1 MGLWA
6 VFPSEADAESTG
18 KGYAMKVATT
28 EEMRAMD
35 RHAIERLGIPDEIL
49 MENAGVAAYH
59 ALAGE
64 TDIPGRRF
72 AVLCG
77 GGNNGGDGFVVARKI
92 HSGGGI
98 VKVFLLAE
106 KNRYR
111 GAARRNLETLLN
123 LAVDVRPVE
132 SAVDV
137 RGYLLQADAVVDAI
151 FGTGLDREVQG
162 LHREVI
168 EVLNALG
175 KPVLSLDIPS
185 GINGDTGAVMGTAVR
200 AAATVTFGLPKRGN
214 LLYPGFLFGGRLY
227 VTHISFPPE
236 LYDSEEIRMEVND
249 PPPLPGRR
257 AWGHKG
263 DFGDVLFIAGAAGY
277 YGAPAFSA
285 LSFLKAG
292 GGYSRLAAPD
302 SIIPGLAAQ
311 AGEIVFVPQ
320 KETASGSIALRNR
333 SALLE
338 LAGRVDLVVLGPGL
352 SLAEETQ
359 KLVRELASKIEKPIL
374 IDGDGITAI
383 AKNPRFLKK
392 RRYETILTPHAG
404 EMARITG
411 KGIDAIEKDP
421 VGILRETAA
430 ALDSVIVLKGAHT
443 LVGMPDGRVFINL
456 SGNSG
461 MATAGSGD
469 VLTGAIGAMFGLGL
483 PVPEA
488 VRAGVFVH
496 GLAGDLAAA
505 AKGEDGITARDIME
519 GLPGAVAMVRAQDL
533 GEIAEKRGLFLI

>member
-1 MGLWA
+1 
-6 VFPSEADAESTG
+6 
-18 KGYAMKVATT
+18 MKIATT
-28 EEMRAMD
+28 EEMRAMESY
-35 RHAIERLGIPDEIL
+35 AIETLGIAEEIL
-49 MENAGVAAYH
+49 MENAGIAAYY

-64 TDIPGRRF
+64 MDIAGGRF
-72 AVLCG
+72 AVFCG

-98 VKVFLLAE
+98 VKVFLLAA
-106 KNRYR
+106 KNRYK
-111 GAARRNLETLLN
+111 GAARKNLDRLLN
-123 LAVDVRPVE
+123 LPVDVRPVE
-132 SAVDV
+132 SVDDV
-137 RGYLLQADAVVDAI
+137 RGYILQSNAVIDAI
-151 FGTGLDREVQG
+151 FGTGLDRDVEG

-168 EVLNALG
+168 ELINAIG
-175 KPVLSLDIPS
+175 KPVYSLDIPS
-185 GINGDTGAVMGTAVR
+185 GVNGDTGRLMGTAIR

-214 LLYPGFLFGGRLY
+214 LLYPGYLCGGKLY

-236 LYDSEEIRMEVND
+236 LYDSESIGVEVND
-249 PPPLPGRR
+249 PPPLPARK
-257 AWGHKG
+257 ASGHKG
-263 DFGDVLFIAGAAGY
+263 DFGDVLFVAGAAGY

-292 GGYSRLAAPD
+292 GGYSRLAAPA
-302 SIIPGLAAQ
+302 SVIPGIAAQ

-320 KETASGSIALRNR
+320 RETASGSIALKNK

-359 KLVRELASKIEKPIL
+359 KLVRELAAKIEKPIL

-383 AKNPRFLKK
+383 AKNPRFLKR
-392 RRYETILTPHAG
+392 RRYETVLTPHAG
-404 EMARITG
+404 EMSRIAG
-411 KGIDAIEKDP
+411 KSPEEIENDP
-421 VGILRETAA
+421 IGILRETAA
-430 ALDSVIVLKGAHT
+430 GLDSIIVLKGAHS
-443 LVGMPDGRVFINL
+443 LVGFPDGRVWINM

-483 PVPEA
+483 PLQEA

-519 GLPGAVAMVRAQDL
+519 SLPRAVAMVRAADL
-533 GEIAEKRGLFLI
+533 GEIAEKKGLYII

>member
-1 MGLWA
+1 
-6 VFPSEADAESTG
+6 
-18 KGYAMKVATT
+18 MKVATT

-35 RHAIERLGIPDEIL
+35 RYAIETLGIADEIL
-49 MENAGVAAYH
+49 MENAGIAAYY

-64 TDIPGRRF
+64 MDIAGGRF
-72 AVLCG
+72 AVFCG

-106 KNRYR
+106 KNRFK
-111 GAARRNLETLLN
+111 GAARKNLDRLLN
-123 LAVDVRPVE
+123 LSVDVRPVE
-132 SAVDV
+132 SVDDV
-137 RGYLLQADAVVDAI
+137 RGYILHANAVIDAI
-151 FGTGLDREVQG
+151 FGTGLDRDVEG
-162 LHREVI
+162 LQREVI
-168 EVLNALG
+168 ELINAFG
-175 KPVLSLDIPS
+175 KPVYSLDIPS
-185 GINGDTGAVMGTAVR
+185 GVNGDTGRLMGTAIR

-214 LLYPGFLFGGRLY
+214 LLYPGYLCGGKLY

-236 LYDSEEIRMEVND
+236 LYDSESIGVEVND
-249 PPPLPGRR
+249 PLPLPTRK
-257 AWGHKG
+257 ASGHKG
-263 DFGDVLFIAGAAGY
+263 DFGDVLFVAGAAGY

-292 GGYSRLAAPD
+292 GGYSRLAAPA
-302 SIIPGLAAQ
+302 SVIPGIAAQ

-320 KETASGSIALRNR
+320 RETASGSIALKNK

-338 LAGRVDLVVLGPGL
+338 LAGRVDMVVLGPGL

-359 KLVRELASKIEKPIL
+359 KLIRELAAKIEKPIL

-392 RRYETILTPHAG
+392 RRYETVLTPHTG
-404 EMARITG
+404 EMSRITG
-411 KGIDAIEKDP
+411 KSVDAIEKDP

-430 ALDSVIVLKGAHT
+430 GLDSIIVLKGAHS
-443 LVGMPDGRVFINL
+443 LVGFPDGRVWINM

-483 PVPEA
+483 PLQES

-519 GLPGAVAMVRAQDL
+519 SLPRAVAMVRVGDL
-533 GEIAEKRGLFLI
+533 GEIAEKKGLYII

>member
-1 MGLWA
+1 
-6 VFPSEADAESTG
+6 
-18 KGYAMKVATT
+18 MKVATT

-35 RHAIERLGIPDEIL
+35 RYAIETLGIADEIL
-49 MENAGVAAYH
+49 MENAGIAAYY

-64 TDIPGRRF
+64 VDIAGGRF
-72 AVLCG
+72 AVFCG

-106 KNRYR
+106 KNRYK
-111 GAARRNLETLLN
+111 GAARKNLDRLLN
-123 LAVDVRPVE
+123 LPVDVRPVE
-132 SAVDV
+132 SVDDV
-137 RGYLLQADAVVDAI
+137 RGYILQSNAVIDAI
-151 FGTGLDREVQG
+151 FGTGLDRDVEG
-162 LHREVI
+162 LHRELI
-168 EVLNALG
+168 ELINAIG
-175 KPVLSLDIPS
+175 KPVYSLDIPS
-185 GINGDTGAVMGTAVR
+185 GVNGDTGRLMGTAIR

-214 LLYPGFLFGGRLY
+214 LFYPGFLCGGKLY
-227 VTHISFPPE
+227 VTHISLPPE
-236 LYDSEEIRMEVND
+236 LYDSESIGVEVND
-249 PPPLPGRR
+249 PPPLPARKS
-257 AWGHKG
+257 WGHKG
-263 DFGDVLFIAGAAGY
+263 DFGDVLFVAGAAGY

-292 GGYSRLAAPD
+292 GGYSRLAAPA
-302 SIIPGLAAQ
+302 SVIPGIASQ

-320 KETASGSIALRNR
+320 RETASGSIALRNK
-333 SALLE
+333 STLLE
-338 LAGRVDLVVLGPGL
+338 LAGCVDMVVLGPGL

-359 KLVRELASKIEKPIL
+359 KLVRELAAKIEKPIV

-383 AKNPRFLKK
+383 AKNPRFLK
-392 RRYETILTPHAG
+392 RRRFETILTPHAG
-404 EMARITG
+404 EMSRIAG
-411 KGIDAIEKDP
+411 KSLEEIENDP
-421 VGILRETAA
+421 IGILQETAA
-430 ALDSVIVLKGAHT
+430 ALDSIIVLKGAHS
-443 LVGMPDGRVFINL
+443 LIGLPDGRVWINM

-483 PVPEA
+483 PVQEA

-519 GLPGAVAMVRAQDL
+519 SLPRAVAMVRAADL
-533 GEIAEKRGLFLI
+533 GEIAEKKGLYII

>member
-1 MGLWA
+1 
-6 VFPSEADAESTG
+6 
-18 KGYAMKVATT
+18 MKVATT
-28 EEMRAMD
+28 DEMRAMD
-35 RHAIERLGIPDEIL
+35 RYAIETLGIADEIL
-49 MENAGVAAYH
+49 MENAGIAAYY

-64 TDIPGRRF
+64 MDIAGGRF
-72 AVLCG
+72 VVFCG

-106 KNRYR
+106 KNRYK
-111 GAARRNLETLLN
+111 GAARKNLDRLLN
-123 LAVDVRPVE
+123 LPVDVRPVE
-132 SAVDV
+132 SVDDI
-137 RGYLLQADAVVDAI
+137 RGYILQSNAVIDAI
-151 FGTGLDREVQG
+151 FGTGLDRDVEG

-168 EVLNALG
+168 EIINALG
-175 KPVLSLDIPS
+175 KPVFSLDIPS
-185 GINGDTGAVMGTAVR
+185 GVNGDTGRPMGTAIR

-214 LLYPGFLFGGRLY
+214 LLYPGFLCGGKLY

-236 LYDSEEIRMEVND
+236 LYDSESIGVEVND
-249 PPPLPGRR
+249 PPPLPGRK

-263 DFGDVLFIAGAAGY
+263 DFGDVLFVAGAAGY

-292 GGYSRLAAPD
+292 GGYSRLAAPA
-302 SIIPGLAAQ
+302 SVIPGIAAQ
-311 AGEIVFVPQ
+311 AGEIVYVPQ
-320 KETASGSIALRNR
+320 KETASGSIASRNK

-338 LAGRVDLVVLGPGL
+338 LAGLVDMVVLGPGL
-352 SLAEETQ
+352 SLSEETQ
-359 KLVRELASKIEKPIL
+359 KLVRELAAKIEKPIV

-383 AKNPRFLKK
+383 AKNPRFLK
-392 RRYETILTPHAG
+392 RRRFETVLTPHAG
-404 EMARITG
+404 EMSRIAG
-411 KGIDAIEKDP
+411 KSREEIEKDP
-421 VGILRETAA
+421 IGILRETAA
-430 ALDSVIVLKGAHT
+430 GLDSIIVLKGAHS
-443 LVGMPDGRVFINL
+443 LVGLPDGRVWINM

-483 PVPEA
+483 SVPEA

-519 GLPGAVAMVRAQDL
+519 SLPRAVAMVRAADL
-533 GEIAEKRGLFLI
+533 GEIAEKKGLYII

>member
-1 MGLWA
+1 
-6 VFPSEADAESTG
+6 
-18 KGYAMKVATT
+18 MKVATT

-35 RHAIERLGIPDEIL
+35 RYAIETLGIADEIL
-49 MENAGVAAYH
+49 MENAGIAAYY

-64 TDIPGRRF
+64 MDIAGGRF
-72 AVLCG
+72 AVFCG

-106 KNRYR
+106 KNRYK
-111 GAARRNLETLLN
+111 GAARKNLDRLLN
-123 LAVDVRPVE
+123 LPVDVRPVE
-132 SAVDV
+132 SVDDV
-137 RGYLLQADAVVDAI
+137 RGYILQSNAVIDAI
-151 FGTGLDREVQG
+151 FGTGLDRDVEG

-168 EVLNALG
+168 ELINAIG
-175 KPVLSLDIPS
+175 KPVYSLDIPS
-185 GINGDTGAVMGTAVR
+185 GVNGDTGRLMGTAIR

-214 LLYPGFLFGGRLY
+214 LLYPGFLCGGKLY
-227 VTHISFPPE
+227 VTHISLPPE
-236 LYDSEEIRMEVND
+236 LYDSESIGVEVND
-249 PPPLPGRR
+249 PPPLPARK

-263 DFGDVLFIAGAAGY
+263 DFGDVLFVAGAAGY

-292 GGYSRLAAPD
+292 GGYSRLAAPA
-302 SIIPGLAAQ
+302 SVIPGIAAQ

-320 KETASGSIALRNR
+320 RETASGSIALRNK

-338 LAGRVDLVVLGPGL
+338 LAGRVDMVVLGPGL

-359 KLVRELASKIEKPIL
+359 KLVRELAAKIEKPVV

-383 AKNPRFLKK
+383 AKNPRFLK
-392 RRYETILTPHAG
+392 RRRFETVLTPHAG
-404 EMARITG
+404 EMSRIAG
-411 KGIDAIEKDP
+411 KSREEIEKDP
-421 VGILRETAA
+421 IGILRETAA
-430 ALDSVIVLKGAHT
+430 GLDSIIVLKGAHS
-443 LVGMPDGRVFINL
+443 LVGFPDGRVWINM

-519 GLPGAVAMVRAQDL
+519 SLPRAVAMVRAADL
-533 GEIAEKRGLFLI
+533 GEIAEKKGLYII